1 MNLSQEDIKVKGAY
15 LKTAINE
22 RINTSLSIRD
32 ADLSILL
39 NRDLLTVDYLNAV
52 TLVLRDILYL
62 TGGQTLICFPPPDY
76 FPVINHGF
84 SDPQLGETITTSIS
98 IGKLDYNHKPE
109 DMFVLINGDTLEM
122 NNYRMEAYSFKPTR
136 RGKQV
141 LKMEL
146 YLRNPLTGY
155 AHREG
160 INHYNYHVR

>member
-1 MNLSQEDIKVKGAY
+1 M
-15 LKTAINE
+15 
-22 RINTSLSIRD
+22 
-32 ADLSILL
+32 
-39 NRDLLTVDYLNAV
+39 
-52 TLVLRDILYL
+52 
-62 TGGQTLICFPPPDY
+62 FPPTRLLSRHQPWLLR
-76 FPVINHGF
+76 PATW
-84 SDPQLGETITTSIS
+84 ETITTSIS
-98 IGKLDYNHKPE
+98 IGKLDYNHKPK
-109 DMFVLINGDTLEM
+109 DMFVLINGDTLEI